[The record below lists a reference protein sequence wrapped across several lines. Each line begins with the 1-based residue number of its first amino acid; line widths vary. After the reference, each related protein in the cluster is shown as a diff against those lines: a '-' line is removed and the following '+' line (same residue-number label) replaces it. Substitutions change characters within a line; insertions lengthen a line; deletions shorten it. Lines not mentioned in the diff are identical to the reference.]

1 MNVIKRFKLSEY
13 DFNKDGE
20 VSEEEKDRATL
31 LLELELREEKAEAQ
45 KRISWIAMGSMLL
58 VTAILL
64 SPIITPEKLAS
75 LEELLGMFYLAQ
87 ASIVGFYF
95 GATAYMSKSS
105 SNNY

>member
-1 MNVIKRFKLSEY
+1 MKLIKRFNLKEY

-20 VSEEEKDRATL
+20 VSEEEKDRATH

-45 KRISWIAMGSMLL
+45 KRISWVAMGSMML
-58 VTAILL
+58 VTALLL
-64 SPIITPEKLAS
+64 SPIISPEKLAV

-87 ASIVGFYF
+87 ASIIGFYF

-105 SNNY
+105 PIQY